1 MNNKTAFGTVIATCD
16 NCGRLIYEGDTHY
29 YAQYWK
35 GEFCLCEH
43 CVTVVNPEPKVT
55 VTSTGNGVAIGQVSG
70 TLNINRTYN
79 QTADEIT
86 NIKHVE
92 VFNG

>member
-16 NCGRLIYEGDTHY
+16 NCQRLIYEGDTHY
-29 YAQYWK
+29 YARYWK
-35 GEFCLCEH
+35 GEFCLCEQ
-43 CVTVVNPEPKVT
+43 CVTVVNPEP
-55 VTSTGNGVAIGQVSG
+55 
-70 TLNINRTYN
+70 LNINRTYN
-79 QTADEIT
+79 QTAEEIT